1 MRIAVLLY
9 HDIWQF
15 YETSFCGSWMW
26 ALKLTAGISGPVG
39 QEQKPDYGFFEVGR
53 LTG

>member
-1 MRIAVLLY
+1 MWIVVLHN

-15 YETSFCGSWMW
+15 YETSFYGSWMW

-39 QEQKPDYGFFEVGR
+39 QEQKPAYGFFVVGR